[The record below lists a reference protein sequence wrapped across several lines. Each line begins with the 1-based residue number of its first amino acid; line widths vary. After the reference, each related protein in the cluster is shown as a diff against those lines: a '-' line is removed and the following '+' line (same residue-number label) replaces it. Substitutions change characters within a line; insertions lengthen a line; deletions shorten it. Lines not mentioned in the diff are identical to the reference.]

1 MEDIVKRLKY
11 YNGQFLQQQD
21 FTDEQEYLLDRT
33 RRHNAQLHT
42 PGIAKGLTVTINGG
56 SKSVSVAPGTALN
69 SEGQLI
75 VLKDPFN
82 VGFETEFHGHTVLV
96 VISYHDEPSDEAT
109 VGDVGMTRWLERPEI
124 RVFRESQAPAAD
136 LSIRLARL
144 QLDGNGNITSHD
156 TSVRT
161 PSGAKVLPHE
171 TFESL
176 RLSRQGVNANLWP
189 VLTSGAAQQADLAGN
204 LSVNG
209 NILVTGTVDGR
220 DVSADGTA
228 NDAHR
233 SSTNNPH
240 AVTAAQVGA
249 LVSVEG
255 VSNAGGN
262 IDLIGASGIAVAG
275 NNTNKTI
282 TITGSAPSTIASVSN
297 PGGDIAITGAGGI
310 AVAGNNTTKTITITG
325 NAPSSIDGV
334 SNPGGTIDFVGSGG
348 ISIAPDNGAA
358 KRITFSTSAS
368 AIGALPAGDYMR
380 RVVTSGS
387 IGQFETTKSVNCG
400 FLPKY
405 IAINWSAYG
414 QFNGRIQGVNSTA
427 FVDVWGPGSWNAR
440 GTYQHIA
447 RLSGAPY
454 WDSNAAGG
462 YSTLYWIRFR
472 DYTTNPVRLTEVQVT
487 LDSVSGSGFV
497 LRQTKISYAMTIEL
511 TFHLVVL
518 G

>member
-1 MEDIVKRLKY
+1 MADIVKRLKY
-11 YNGQFLQQQD
+11 FTGQFLQQQD

-42 PGIAKGLTVTINGG
+42 PGIAEGLTVTVNSG
-56 SKSVSVAPGTALN
+56 SKSVSVAAGTALDG
-69 SEGQLI
+69 EGQVI

-82 VGFETEFHGHTVLV
+82 VGFEAEFHGNTVLV
-96 VISYHDEPSDEAT
+96 VISYHEEPSDEST

-124 RVFRESQAPAAD
+124 RVFKESQAPSAD

-144 QLDGNGNITSHD
+144 QLDINGNITSHD

-176 RLSRQGVNANLWP
+176 RLSRQGVSPNLWP

-233 SSTNNPH
+233 NNTNNPH
-240 AVTAAQVGA
+240 GVTAAQVGA
-249 LVSVEG
+249 IVSIEG

-262 IDLIGASGIAVAG
+262 IDLVGAGGITIAG
-275 NNTNKTI
+275 NDTANTI
-282 TITGSAPSTIASVSN
+282 TITGSAPSSIANVAN
-297 PGGDIAITGAGGI
+297 PGGDIAVTGAGGI
-310 AVAGNNTTKTITITG
+310 TVAGNDTTNTITITG
-325 NAPSSIDGV
+325 SAPSSIQNV
-334 SNPGGTIDFVGSGG
+334 SNPGGNIAINGSGG
-348 ISIAPDNGAA
+348 ISVSGNDATNTIS
-358 KRITFSTSAS
+358 ISTSLA
-368 AIGALPAGDYMR
+368 ALGAFPAGDYMR
-380 RVVTSGS
+380 RVVTAGS
-387 IGQFETTKSVNCG
+387 FGQFELTKSVNCG

-414 QFNGRIQGVNSTA
+414 NFNGRIQGVNSTA
-427 FVDVWGPGSWNAR
+427 FVDVWGPGSWSAR
-440 GTYQHIA
+440 GAYQHIA
-447 RLSGAPY
+447 RLNGAPY

-462 YSTLYWIRFR
+462 YSTLYWIKFL
-472 DYTTNPVRLTEVQVT
+472 DYTTNPDRLTEVQVT
-487 LDSVSGSGFV
+487 LDSVSSSGFV
-497 LRQTKISYAMTIEL
+497 LRQHKISYAMTIEL
-511 TFHLVVL
+511 TFQLVVL